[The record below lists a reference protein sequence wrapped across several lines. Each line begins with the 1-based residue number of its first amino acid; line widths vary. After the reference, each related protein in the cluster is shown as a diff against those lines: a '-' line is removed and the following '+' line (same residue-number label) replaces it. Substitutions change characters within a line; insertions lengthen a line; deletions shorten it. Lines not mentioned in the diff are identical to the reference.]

1 MSKMHDVFMK
11 TAFHF
16 ASKSHCVSH
25 HVGAVIVKDGRIVST
40 GINGTPE
47 DMPNCDEIF
56 DKEKFDREKHHFWSK
71 NNEVHAEMNALMYA
85 SKKGNVETEGA
96 DMYVTISPCNDCLK
110 NAIPAGIKNIYY
122 LYLYDKIALNPALLE
137 KINVLE
143 VPGAAEIKEFVER
156 NNLLYISSSR
166 KING

>member
-1 MSKMHDVFMK
+1 MKPMHDVFMK
-11 TAFHF
+11 TAFLF

-47 DMPNCDEIF
+47 GLGNCDNHF
-56 DKEKFDREKHHFWSK
+56 NPDNFDREEHHLWSK
-71 NNEVHAEMNALMYA
+71 DNEIHAEMNALMYA
-85 SKKGNVETEGA
+85 SKRGNVETEGA

-122 LYLYDKIALNPALLE
+122 LYLYDKISLNPVLLK
-137 KINVLE
+137 KINVQE
-143 VPGAAEIKEFVER
+143 VPGAEEIKAFVEK
-156 NNLLYISSSR
+156 NELLYKPKNR
-166 KING
+166 Q

>member
-1 MSKMHDVFMK
+1 MSAMHDVFMF

-56 DKEKFDREKHHFWSK
+56 DKDNFDREQHHHWSK
-71 NNEVHAEMNALMYA
+71 DNEIHAEMNAIA
-85 SKKGNVETEGA
+85 FAAKHDIGIDGA

-110 NAIPAGIKNIYY
+110 NMIPAGIKNVYY
-122 LYLYDKIALNPALLE
+122 LYLYDKISLNSALLK
-137 KINVLE
+137 KINVQE
-143 VPGAAEIKEFVER
+143 VPGSEEIKKFVEY
-156 NNLLYISSSR
+156 NDLLYKPKNR
-166 KING
+166 

>member
-1 MSKMHDVFMK
+1 MSAMHDVFMF

-56 DKEKFDREKHHFWSK
+56 DKENFDREQHHHWSK
-71 NNEVHAEMNALMYA
+71 DNEIHAEMNAVA
-85 SKKGNVETEGA
+85 FAAKHDIGIDGA

-110 NAIPAGIKNIYY
+110 NMIPSGIKNVYY
-122 LYLYDKIALNPALLE
+122 LYLYDKIALNPALLQ
-137 KINVLE
+137 KINVQE
-143 VPGAAEIKEFVER
+143 VPGSEEIKKFVEY
-156 NNLLYISSSR
+156 NDLLYKPKNR
-166 KING
+166 

>member
-1 MSKMHDVFMK
+1 MSKMHDVFML

-25 HVGAVIVKDGRIVST
+25 HVGAVIVSGGRIIST

-56 DKEKFDREKHHFWSK
+56 DKDNFDREKHHLWSK
-71 NNEVHAEMNALMYA
+71 DNEIHAEMNAIA
-85 SKKGNVETEGA
+85 FAARKDIGIEGA

-110 NAIPAGIKNIYY
+110 NMIPAGIKNVYY
-122 LYLYDKIALNPALLE
+122 LYLYDKIALNSSLLR
-137 KINVLE
+137 KINVQE
-143 VPGAAEIKEFVER
+143 IPGATEIKKFVEY
-156 NNLLYISSSR
+156 NNLLYKPKNR
-166 KING
+166 